1 MSVLT
6 NCGSI
11 SRNVSNLV
19 RRLLPGAFRN
29 VERHDAYA
37 PEKPNPLSPEN
48 ELRPLASS
56 PCSMHELDAD
66 FVQIDDESIREK
78 TALQL
83 D

>member
-1 MSVLT
+1 MSTLT
-6 NCGSI
+6 NFGSI
-11 SRNVSNLV
+11 SRNVANLV
-19 RRLLPGAFRN
+19 RRLLPGALKN
-29 VERHDAYA
+29 DERHDAYA

-66 FVQIDDESIREK
+66 FLQIDHESIREK
-78 TALQL
+78 AALQL